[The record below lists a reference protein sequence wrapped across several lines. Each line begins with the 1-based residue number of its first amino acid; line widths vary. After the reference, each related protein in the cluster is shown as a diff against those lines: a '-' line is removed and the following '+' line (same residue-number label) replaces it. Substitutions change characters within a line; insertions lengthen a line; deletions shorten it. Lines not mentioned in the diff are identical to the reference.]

1 MATSGTPSFA
11 FVKYHDGAKAIVHI
25 SLIKKYA
32 PTSVNELCKKKLVY
46 WCDTGLLSDH
56 NDEDYYLADIVEL
69 GVTKAD
75 LIQRLTKRKISVPE
89 FIFDGD
95 SSATS
100 GLATNSQVPSAK
112 KAARNVQAAKRRNV
126 ARLMSDDQ
134 GTSSDDGEDDVVP
147 KKLLLAEQQKNAALC
162 RKLAALRKEK
172 DELQARHDRLE
183 DHFLN
188 KLDSWFTATCQRC
201 CKENSVP
208 CPNATPPNV
217 GADDSGAAVLAS
229 QSSEESDVAVPGASI
244 MLQPANPPSQ
254 AVCNQESD
262 VAVPGASIMLQPAN
276 PPSQAVCNQE
286 SDIALPAVFA
296 EVNGKVHL
304 GNGVFV
310 DKERWDLLQVRGR
323 DSLFCKE
330 LAKLVWGV
338 PALRGRSVT
347 GALCRR
353 FLKETNAVEKPAS
366 SPHKLQAVGN
376 AFDAYLRRCAPEEEK
391 KLRRS
396 KMNRYLA
403 DMLREL
409 K

>member
-262 VAVPGASIMLQPAN
+262 
-276 PPSQAVCNQE
+276 
-286 SDIALPAVFA
+286 IALPAVFA

>member
-56 NDEDYYLADIVEL
+56 SDEDYYLADIVEL

-112 KAARNVQAAKRRNV
+112 KAARNVQAAKRRKL

-183 DHFLN
+183 DHLLN

-208 CPNATPPNV
+208 CPNATPPNI

-229 QSSEESDVAVPGASI
+229 QSSE
-244 MLQPANPPSQ
+244 
-254 AVCNQESD
+254 ESD

-310 DKERWDLLQVRGR
+310 DKERWDLLQGRGR

-353 FLKETNAVEKPAS
+353 FLKDTNAVEKPAL

-403 DMLREL
+403 DMLRDL

>member
-56 NDEDYYLADIVEL
+56 SDEDYYLADIVEL

-75 LIQRLTKRKISVPE
+75 IIQRLTKQKISVPE

-112 KAARNVQAAKRRNV
+112 KAARNVQAAKRRKL

-183 DHFLN
+183 DHLLN

-208 CPNATPPNV
+208 CPNATPPNI

-229 QSSEESDVAVPGASI
+229 QSSE
-244 MLQPANPPSQ
+244 L
-254 AVCNQESD
+254 
-262 VAVPGASIMLQPAN
+262 
-276 PPSQAVCNQE
+276 
-286 SDIALPAVFA
+286 
-296 EVNGKVHL
+296 
-304 GNGVFV
+304 
-310 DKERWDLLQVRGR
+310 
-323 DSLFCKE
+323 
-330 LAKLVWGV
+330 
-338 PALRGRSVT
+338 
-347 GALCRR
+347 
-353 FLKETNAVEKPAS
+353 
-366 SPHKLQAVGN
+366 
-376 AFDAYLRRCAPEEEK
+376 
-391 KLRRS
+391 
-396 KMNRYLA
+396 
-403 DMLREL
+403 
-409 K
+409 